1 MAVGPAD
8 FERVIFGPR
17 GPTCI
22 TKIQTD
28 RRREAG
34 PDMTPDAKKLET
46 KRDAR
51 KVTILAEA
59 LVRRLAQV
67 KGLPEADRAALHLV
81 ASEILDAGRRLETA
95 VA

>member
-1 MAVGPAD
+1 
-8 FERVIFGPR
+8 
-17 GPTCI
+17 
-22 TKIQTD
+22 
-28 RRREAG
+28 
-34 PDMTPDAKKLET
+34 MTTDAKKLELT
-46 KRDAR
+46 RDAR

-95 VA
+95 VT